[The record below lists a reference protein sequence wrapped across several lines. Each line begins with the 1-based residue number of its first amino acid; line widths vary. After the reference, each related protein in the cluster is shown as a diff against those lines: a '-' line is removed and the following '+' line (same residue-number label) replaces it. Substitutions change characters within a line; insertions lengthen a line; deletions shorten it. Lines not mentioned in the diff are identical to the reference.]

1 MFSSSLYTPLEV
13 AVNKA
18 VRSLNVY
25 DAGSEEYR
33 EALDALVKL
42 HKLKEDEKPKPVSKD
57 TLVIVG
63 ANLLGILMIIS
74 HERVNV
80 VTSKA
85 IGILL
90 RPRL

>member
-1 MFSSSLYTPLEV
+1 MFSSNLYTPLEV
-13 AVNKA
+13 AVNRA
-18 VRSLNVY
+18 IRSLNVY

-42 HKLKEDEKPKPVSKD
+42 HKMKEDEKPKPVSKD

-85 IGILL
+85 IGVLL
-90 RPRL
+90 RP

>member
-1 MFSSSLYTPLEV
+1 MFSSNLYTPLEV
-13 AVNKA
+13 AVNRA
-18 VRSLNVY
+18 IRSLNVY

-42 HKLKEDEKPKPVSKD
+42 HKMKEDEKPKPVSKD

-85 IGILL
+85 IGVLL

>member
-13 AVNKA
+13 AVNRA
-18 VRSLNVY
+18 IRSLNVY

-42 HKLKEDEKPKPVSKD
+42 HKLKEDERPKPVSKD
-57 TLVIVG
+57 TMLIVG

>member
-1 MFSSSLYTPLEV
+1 
-13 AVNKA
+13 
-18 VRSLNVY
+18 VY

-57 TLVIVG
+57 TLVIVA
-63 ANLLGILMIIS
+63 ANLIGIIMIIK
-74 HERVNV
+74 HEHVNV

-85 IGILL
+85 IGVLL

>member
-18 VRSLNVY
+18 IRSLNVY
-25 DAGSEEYR
+25 EAGTEEYR
-33 EALDALVKL
+33 EALEALVKL
-42 HKLKEDEKPKPVSKD
+42 HKMKEDEKPEPISKD
-57 TLVIVG
+57 TMLIVG
-63 ANLLGILMIIS
+63 ANLLGIILIIS
-74 HERVNV
+74 HEHVNV

-85 IGILL
+85 IGMLL

>member
-13 AVNKA
+13 AVNRA
-18 VRSLNVY
+18 IRSLNVY
-25 DAGSEEYR
+25 EAGSEEYR

-42 HKLKEDEKPKPVSKD
+42 HKMKEDEKPKPVSKD
-57 TLVIVG
+57 TMLVVG
-63 ANLLGILMIIS
+63 ANLLGIIMIIS

-85 IGILL
+85 LGVLL

>member
-13 AVNKA
+13 AVNRA
-18 VRSLNVY
+18 IRSLNVY

-42 HKLKEDEKPKPVSKD
+42 HKLKEDERPKPVSKD
-57 TLVIVG
+57 TMLIVG

-85 IGILL
+85 IGVLL

>member
-1 MFSSSLYTPLEV
+1 
-13 AVNKA
+13 
-18 VRSLNVY
+18 VY

-42 HKLKEDEKPKPVSKD
+42 HKMKEDEKPKPVSKD

-85 IGILL
+85 IGVLL